1 MSALLS
7 GLGLGFSLIMA
18 IGAQNAFI
26 LKQGLKQQYVFWV
39 CLICS
44 LSDTILIYLGVTG
57 FSKILNS
64 YPDIIVY
71 SKYFGSAFLFIYGAQ
86 NFYSA
91 LTQNS
96 VLRPS
101 LIDKSSLMNVVGV
114 CLALTWLNPHVYLDT
129 VILIGSISISFKEN
143 LHSFTLGVIFASW
156 LFFFALGYGAR
167 FLSPLFNKKI
177 SWQILDFIMGIIMWS
192 ISYGLIFLKL

>member
-18 IGAQNAFI
+18 IGAQNAFV

-57 FSKILNS
+57 FSKVLKS

-71 SKYFGSAFLFIYGAQ
+71 SRYFGSAFLFIYGAR

-91 LTQNS
+91 LIQKS
-96 VLRPS
+96 ALKPS
-101 LIDKSSLMNVVGV
+101 QIDKCSLLNVLVV

-129 VILIGSISISFKEN
+129 VILVGSISVSFKEN
-143 LHSFTLGVIFASW
+143 IYSFAIGVMLASW
-156 LFFFALGYGAR
+156 LFFFSLGYGAKY
-167 FLSPLFNKKI
+167 LSPLFNKNI
-177 SWQILDFIMGIIMWS
+177 SWKILDFIIGIIMWS
-192 ISYGLIFLKL
+192 IGYRLISM